1 MLRLGRRTRHKVRRR
16 LQRTGTRRAIR
27 PRICPDWRWAARRS
41 GNESPAGRAPRWPTM
56 AKDRRILPRPQTFE
70 TKLACVIGERCGNV
84 HSRAPVSTG
93 DGEEHRRN
101 LTEHGPSLPQ
111 MGRAVAS
118 GEKTKSGETV
128 TSDEKKGKQI
138 PHRRSPK
145 TGDRV
150 RDDRLKKGPT
160 RSRSLSLF
168 GYECALSCILGLS

>member
-1 MLRLGRRTRHKVRRR
+1 MNQLLVARHDGV
-16 LQRTGTRRAIR
+16 
-27 PRICPDWRWAARRS
+27 
-41 GNESPAGRAPRWPTM
+41 
-56 AKDRRILPRPQTFE
+56 DRRILPRPQTFE

-168 GYECALSCILGLS
+168 GYECALSCILGLSSRTQSRCLRMRVRDLILCFALEKSALGRWT